1 VPPRPR
7 RLGFVVAAAGIDQDF
22 LAADL
27 QQPAMHAEHDRAFAG
42 IIVVW
47 RQPVFV
53 LGHVRVGEVRKNVAQ
68 RIVRDVGFLDAR
80 DSDLAQ
86 GEHRHD

>member
-68 RIVRDVGFLDAR
+68 RIVRDVGFLDTR
-80 DSDLAQ
+80 DGGLAQ